1 MPRSVGTASLVVA
14 GLAAVSVT
22 SSLKAGEGS
31 AMMPRVKV
39 ETSLGDFTLELDG
52 EKAPISTL
60 NFLQYAGDKFYDGTI
75 FHRVMKTFM
84 VQGGGY
90 LPDLT
95 EKTEGLRGTI
105 KNEWKNGLKNSKYT
119 VAMARKGG
127 QADSATCQFFV
138 NVVDNGSLDQP
149 QADGA
154 AYAVFGKVVEGMETI
169 DKIRDTEVK
178 TDPKLPM
185 GAVVPTTPVV
195 IKSVRVQGTFD
206 KAAMEAGMK
215 KAETAAKEAE
225 AKAGAD
231 QEKAMQETIAKL
243 EAEAKTKITKTA
255 SGLMY
260 VDLKVGE
267 GESPAPGSKVKVH
280 YSGWLLKEY
289 PNGAKFDSSV
299 DRGTPASFGLNQVI
313 KGWTEGVGSM
323 KVGGTRKLLI
333 PPDLAYGKADKGTIP
348 PNSTLLFQVELLGIE
363 GK

>member
-1 MPRSVGTASLVVA
+1 M
-14 GLAAVSVT
+14 
-22 SSLKAGEGS
+22 K
-31 AMMPRVKV
+31 PRVKV

-60 NFLQYAGDKFYDGTI
+60 NFVKYAEDKFYDGTI

-90 LPDLT
+90 LPDIT
-95 EKTEGLRGTI
+95 EKSEGVRPAI
-105 KNEWKNGLKNSKYT
+105 KNEWKNGLKNNKYT
-119 VAMARKGG
+119 IAMARKGG

-154 AYAVFGKVVEGMETI
+154 AYAVFGKVVEGTETI

-178 TDPKLPM
+178 SDPKLPM
-185 GAVVPTTPVV
+185 GTVVPVTPVV
-195 IKSVRVQGTFD
+195 IKSVKVQGTYD
-206 KAAMEAGMK
+206 KAAIEVAIK
-215 KAETAAKEAE
+215 KVETAAKEAE
-225 AKAGAD
+225 AKAGAE
-231 QEKAMQETIAKL
+231 QEKLMQDTIAKL

-260 VDLKVGE
+260 VDIKAGDGE
-267 GESPAPGSKVKVH
+267 TPPTPSTKVKVH
-280 YSGWLLKEY
+280 YTGWLL
-289 PNGAKFDSSV
+289 NGTKFDSSV
-299 DRGTPASFGLNQVI
+299 DRGTPATFGLNQVI

-333 PPDLAYGKADKGTIP
+333 PPDLAYGKQDKGTIP